1 MPAELATLCERHGLE
16 PREMR
21 GIMPRR
27 NAIGTLLDFRR
38 CVRGQLTFKE
48 LGRRLH
54 FQESDHLETSYMGYA
69 RRQVG

>member
-1 MPAELATLCERHGLE
+1 MKPER
-16 PREMR
+16 RVNND
-21 GIMPRR
+21 IY
-27 NAIGTLLDFRR
+27 
-38 CVRGQLTFKE
+38 RGQLTFKE